1 MHLAYDP
8 GAQSGLF
15 SLSEEESRHCIKVLR
30 MKPGEAFRITNGKGL
45 IFDATIID
53 ANPKHLQAE
62 LTEGVKGY
70 DHWPFRLSI
79 GIAPTKN
86 SDRLEWFLEKATE
99 IGVDEIFLFES
110 FHSERRKT
118 KPERLEKVIIAAMKQ
133 SVKSR
138 LPKLYDVQKLSALFQ
153 LPFEG
158 DRFIAWIDEGVTQTL
173 AKAAAPGRNTF
184 VMIGPEGDFSRDE
197 IEESKL
203 SGFIPVSLGAAR
215 LRTETAG
222 VAAVHT
228 IQLINQ
234 LQ

>member
-1 MHLAYDP
+1 MHLAFDS
-8 GAQSGLF
+8 GAHAGLF

-30 MKPGEAFRITNGKGL
+30 MKPGDTFRITNGKGL
-45 IFDATIID
+45 IFDAVIVD
-53 ANPKHLQAE
+53 AHPKHLQAE
-62 LTEGVKGY
+62 LAVGQKGY
-70 DHWPFRLSI
+70 DHWPFKLSI

-99 IGVDEIFLFES
+99 FGVDEIYLFES
-110 FHSERRKT
+110 FHSERRKI
-118 KPERLEKVIIAAMKQ
+118 KLERLEKVMIAAMKQ

-138 LPKLYDVQKLSALFQ
+138 LPKLYDVQKLSALFR

-173 AKAAAPGRNTF
+173 VKAASPGQDTF
-184 VMIGPEGDFSRDE
+184 VLIGPEGDFSREE
-197 IEESKL
+197 IEEAKVA
-203 SGFIPVSLGAAR
+203 GFVPVSLGASR

-228 IQLINQ
+228 IQLINEMQ
-234 LQ
+234 